1 MFQTKN
7 RRLYGVI
14 VIVVLAVGAIFFSLF
29 RGADKSQSQTSSQS
43 QQTQQTQQSQQTQS
57 QGSQNKGYIDSV
69 AADDPYAKG
78 IHHVRI
84 VVKDYGTIE
93 ATLNANVAPI
103 TVSNF
108 AHLAESGFYNGL
120 TFHRIIDGF
129 MIQGG
134 DPKGNGSGGSENKIK
149 GEFTK
154 NGVENNISHT
164 RGTISMAR
172 AQDPNSASSQ
182 FFIMQA
188 DNSTLNGNYAAF
200 GTVTSGMDVVDAIC
214 KGVKPTDSNGTIPA
228 SEQPVIESITMI
240 D

>member
-14 VIVVLAVGAIFFSLF
+14 VIVVLAVGAIFFSLM
-29 RGADKSQSQTSSQS
+29 RGADKSQSQASSQS
-43 QQTQQTQQSQQTQS
+43 QQTQQTQSQS
-57 QGSQNKGYIDSV
+57 SQNKGYIDSV

-172 AQDPNSASSQ
+172 AQDP
-182 FFIMQA
+182 
-188 DNSTLNGNYAAF
+188 TLPSHG
-200 GTVTSGMDVVDAIC
+200 
-214 KGVKPTDSNGTIPA
+214 
-228 SEQPVIESITMI
+228 
-240 D
+240 

>member
-1 MFQTKN
+1 MFETKN
-7 RRLYGVI
+7 RRLYGAI
-14 VIVVLAVGAIFFSLF
+14 VIVLLAAGAILF
-29 RGADKSQSQTSSQS
+29 TFLRGTDKSQSQANSQSQQS
-43 QQTQQTQQSQQTQS
+43 QQTQQTQSQS
-57 QGSQNKGYIDSV
+57 SQNKGYIDSV

-78 IHHVRI
+78 VHHVRI

-108 AHLAESGFYNGL
+108 AHLAKSGFYNGL

-164 RGTISMAR
+164 RGSKLCKLSVLYYAGR
-172 AQDPNSASSQ
+172 QLNSKWKLRCVRYG
-182 FFIMQA
+182 
-188 DNSTLNGNYAAF
+188 NKWNGRCRCYL
-200 GTVTSGMDVVDAIC
+200 
-214 KGVKPTDSNGTIPA
+214 
-228 SEQPVIESITMI
+228 
-240 D
+240 

>member
-7 RRLYGVI
+7 RFMYVA
-14 VIVVLAVGAIFFSLF
+14 VVVLLCVMGGVFYFLNN
-29 RGADKSQSQTSSQS
+29 GKQTTQSQTGS
-43 QQTQQTQQSQQTQS
+43 QTQQTQQKQQGQTQ
-57 QGSQNKGYIDSV
+57 GTQNKGYIDSV
-69 AADDPYAKG
+69 ADDDPYAKG
-78 IHHVRI
+78 VHHIRI
-84 VVKDYGTIE
+84 VVKDFGTIE

-149 GEFTK
+149 GEFTR
-154 NGVENNISHT
+154 NGVENNILHT

-188 DNSTLNGNYAAF
+188 DNTSLNGNYAAF

-214 KGVKPTDSNGTIPA
+214 KAVTPTDPNGTVPA
-228 SEQPVIESITMI
+228 SEQPVIESVTMI

>member
-14 VIVVLAVGAIFFSLF
+14 VIVVLAVGAIFFSLM
-29 RGADKSQSQTSSQS
+29 RGADKSQSQASSQS
-43 QQTQQTQQSQQTQS
+43 QQTQQTQSQS
-57 QGSQNKGYIDSV
+57 SQNKGYIDSV

-108 AHLAESGFYNGL
+108 AHLAESGFYNSL

-214 KGVKPTDSNGTIPA
+214 KGVTPTDSNGTIPA
-228 SEQPVIESITMI
+228 PEQPVIESITMI

>member
-7 RRLYGVI
+7 RRLYGVV

-29 RGADKSQSQTSSQS
+29 RGADKSQSQVSSQS
-43 QQTQQTQQSQQTQS
+43 QQSQQTQQTQS

-69 AADDPYAKG
+69 TDDDPYAKG
-78 IHHVRI
+78 VHHVRI

-149 GEFTK
+149 GEFTR
-154 NGVENNISHT
+154 NGVENNILHT

-188 DNSTLNGNYAAF
+188 DNTSLNGNYAAF

-214 KGVKPTDSNGTIPA
+214 KAVTPTDSNGTVSA
-228 SEQPVIESITMI
+228 SEQPVIESVTMI

>member
-14 VIVVLAVGAIFFSLF
+14 VIVVLAVGAIFFSLM
-29 RGADKSQSQTSSQS
+29 RGADKSQSQASSQS
-43 QQTQQTQQSQQTQS
+43 QQTQQTQSQS
-57 QGSQNKGYIDSV
+57 SQNKGYIDFV

-214 KGVKPTDSNGTIPA
+214 KGVTPTDSNGTIPA
-228 SEQPVIESITMI
+228 PEQPVIESITMI

>member
-14 VIVVLAVGAIFFSLF
+14 VIVVLAVGAICFSLF
-29 RGADKSQSQTSSQS
+29 RGADKSQSQASSQS
-43 QQTQQTQQSQQTQS
+43 QQSQSHQTQQTQS
-57 QGSQNKGYIDSV
+57 QSSQNKGYIDSV

-134 DPKGNGSGGSENKIK
+134 DPKGNGSGGCEN
-149 GEFTK
+149 
-154 NGVENNISHT
+154 
-164 RGTISMAR
+164 
-172 AQDPNSASSQ
+172 
-182 FFIMQA
+182 
-188 DNSTLNGNYAAF
+188 
-200 GTVTSGMDVVDAIC
+200 IC